1 MKIYQTSTVP
11 LTGTSYKEVSH
22 KAHELYSTIRKRTKR
37 RPYIRSAFFDK
48 DKVFLQLFWNHLH
61 EKLNF
66 RDKTRR
72 LKLFPCAVELIRES
86 RFNPESKQNV
96 DRPSEILHRFAGKT
110 KAGQLFF
117 VQIKEEKRTGEK
129 WLVSVF
135 EVG

>member
-11 LTGTSYKEVSH
+11 LTGTSYKEVYH
-22 KAHELYSTIRKRTKR
+22 KARDLYSTIRKRTKR

-72 LKLFPCAVELIRES
+72 VKLFPCAVELIRES

-110 KAGQLFF
+110 KTGQLFF
-117 VQIKEEKRTGEK
+117 VQIKEEKKTGEK

-135 EVG
+135 EVR